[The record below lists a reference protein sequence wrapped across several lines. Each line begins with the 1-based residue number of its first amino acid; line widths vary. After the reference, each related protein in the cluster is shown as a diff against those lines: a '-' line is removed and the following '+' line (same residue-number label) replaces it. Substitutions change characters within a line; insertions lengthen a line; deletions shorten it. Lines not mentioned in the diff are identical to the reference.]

1 MTSTHLVTGATGF
14 VGSALVLEL
23 LSRTKEQIVCIV
35 RPGQVDAA
43 TRLQSALLSAAES
56 YGLLERL
63 RRDIFERCR
72 AVAGDVEQP
81 DCGVA
86 SPEQLT
92 CDQFW
97 HSAASLRFEDRYAAE
112 ITRVN
117 VQGTAHALDLAAKVG
132 ASQFHYISTAYVAGS
147 DEGPILEQKS
157 SSVRRNNYYE
167 ISKAQ
172 AEELVEADTRFGRRI
187 FRPSIV
193 IGHSRTLGATNF
205 TGMYGF
211 LRKLEVFHG
220 LMQRTQAGLMQRKA
234 LRLRLDVGAQL
245 DLVPIDRVVENAV
258 TIALSGRLSAGELAY
273 FHLTNPHAP
282 IMEQVIATMFDVV
295 GLAAPVFASDK
306 SEFDWIDDKFN
317 ERIDF
322 YRSYLIGHK
331 VFDRSQVAR
340 IVGDEPRK
348 PYELPNHIVEQ
359 HCRWYLDRL
368 KQERA
373 GLPATR

>member
-23 LSRTKEQIVCIV
+23 LSRTKDQIVCIV

-117 VQGTAHALDLAAKVG
+117 VQGTAHALDLAAKVE

>member
-1 MTSTHLVTGATGF
+1 
-14 VGSALVLEL
+14 
-23 LSRTKEQIVCIV
+23 
-35 RPGQVDAA
+35 
-43 TRLQSALLSAAES
+43 
-56 YGLLERL
+56 
-63 RRDIFERCR
+63 
-72 AVAGDVEQP
+72 
-81 DCGVA
+81 
-86 SPEQLT
+86 
-92 CDQFW
+92 
-97 HSAASLRFEDRYAAE
+97 
-112 ITRVN
+112 
-117 VQGTAHALDLAAKVG
+117 
-132 ASQFHYISTAYVAGS
+132 
-147 DEGPILEQKS
+147 
-157 SSVRRNNYYE
+157 
-167 ISKAQ
+167 
-172 AEELVEADTRFGRRI
+172 
-187 FRPSIV
+187 
-193 IGHSRTLGATNF
+193 
-205 TGMYGF
+205 MYGF

-258 TIALSGRLSAGELAY
+258 TIALSNRLSAGELAY

>member
-23 LSRTKEQIVCIV
+23 LSRTKDQIVCIV

-117 VQGTAHALDLAAKVG
+117 VQGTALALDLAAKVG

>member
-1 MTSTHLVTGATGF
+1 MTSNHLVTGATGF

-23 LSRTKEQIVCIV
+23 LRCTEDRVVCIV
-35 RPGQVDAA
+35 RPSQLDAS
-43 TRLQSALLSAAES
+43 TRLQNALLSAAES
-56 YGLLERL
+56 YGLLDSM
-63 RRDIFERCR
+63 RRAIFERCI

-81 DCGVA
+81 DCGVE
-86 SPEQLT
+86 SPQHLS

-97 HSAASLRFEDRYAAE
+97 HSAASLRFEDRYAEE
-112 ITRVN
+112 ISRVN
-117 VQGTAHALDLAAKVG
+117 VQGTIHALSLAAKIGV
-132 ASQFHYISTAYVAGS
+132 SQFNYISTAYVAGS
-147 DEGPILEQKS
+147 SEGLIIEKKAPS
-157 SSVRRNNYYE
+157 ATRNNHYE

-172 AEELVEADTRFGRRI
+172 AEALVEADTRFGRRI

-211 LRKLEVFHG
+211 VRKLKAFHG
-220 LMQRTQAGLMQRKA
+220 LMARTQAGLLRRKS
-234 LRLRLDVGAQL
+234 LRLRLDVGAPL

-258 TIALSGRLSAGELAY
+258 AIALSSTVSAPELLY

-282 IMEQVIATMFDVV
+282 QMDQAIATMFAVV
-295 GLAAPVFASDK
+295 GLAPPIYSSDK
-306 SEFDWIDDKFN
+306 SEFDWIDEEFN

-331 VFDRSQVAR
+331 VFDRSQVTR
-340 IVGDEPRK
+340 IVGEESPK
-348 PYELPNHIVEQ
+348 PYEMPGPVIERYCQ
-359 HCRWYLDRL
+359 WYLDRL
-368 KQERA
+368 KRERA